1 MWRDLRVRQRS
12 YQQSDAATALEVVE
26 VAPARPTSD
35 TATAPG
41 SDRAAQSR
49 LYRMS
54 GTNMMCAFGVP
65 GNMIHGVVGCGV
77 AERPVDSAV
86 ANGM

>member
-1 MWRDLRVRQRS
+1 MWRDLGVRTRS
-12 YQQSDAATALEVVE
+12 DRRSDAATALTVVDD
-26 VAPARPTSD
+26 APARPTSH
-35 TATAPG
+35 TATAPA
-41 SDRAAQSR
+41 SDRATQTP